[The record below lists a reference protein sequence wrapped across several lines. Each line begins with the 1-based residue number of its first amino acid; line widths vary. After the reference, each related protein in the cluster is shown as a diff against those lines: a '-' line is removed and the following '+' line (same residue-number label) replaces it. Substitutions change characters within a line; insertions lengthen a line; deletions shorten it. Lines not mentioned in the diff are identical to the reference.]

1 MRATRL
7 SVSST
12 LALSLLLP
20 ASAAAQPSPTSKSP
34 TSSASQE
41 LLERSERARRP
52 AAKRPSVPAG
62 PMAGQTVGPRAGVA
76 ALSEADCRLNGGIV
90 IKPGDDRCG
99 FTGAMYCRKPDGE
112 AACLTER

>member
-1 MRATRL
+1 MRATDVF
-7 SVSST
+7 VSSA
-12 LALSLLLP
+12 LALALLAAAP
-20 ASAAAQPSPTSKSP
+20 AAAQPSPTTKSP
-34 TSSASQE
+34 ASSASQE

-52 AAKRPSVPAG
+52 AAKRTTLPAG
-62 PMAGQTVGPRAGVA
+62 AAGGQVVGPKAGVA

-99 FTGAMYCRKPDGE
+99 SVGALYCRKPDGD

>member
-1 MRATRL
+1 MRTT
-7 SVSST
+7 SVFVSSA

-20 ASAAAQPSPTSKSP
+20 ASAAGQPSPTSKSP
-34 TSSASQE
+34 ASSVSGE
-41 LLERSERARRP
+41 SLDRREPGRRP
-52 AAKRPSVPAG
+52 AAKRATVPAG
-62 PMAGQTVGPRAGVA
+62 AMTGQVVGPKAGVA

-99 FTGAMYCRKPDGE
+99 FAGALYCRKPDGE